1 MNNFCDGEK
10 IMMSVL
16 SNVSGVSTDVLGISS
31 LFNDSDMN

>member
-10 IMMSVL
+10 ILMTVV
-16 SNVSGVSTDVLGISS
+16 SNVLGMSIDVLGISS